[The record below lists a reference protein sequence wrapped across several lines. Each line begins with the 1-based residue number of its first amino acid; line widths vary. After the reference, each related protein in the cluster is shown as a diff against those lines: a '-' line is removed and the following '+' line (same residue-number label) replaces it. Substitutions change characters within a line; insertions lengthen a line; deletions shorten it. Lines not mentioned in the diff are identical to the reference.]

1 MEIHRPLVTLEK
13 NFIILVI
20 LLPSSSLFRHLPE
33 NMLHK
38 NWQHEQIP
46 ITTGRQGVEVLL
58 SKVSY
63 LDELESL
70 VYNGH

>member
-1 MEIHRPLVTLEK
+1 MQIHRPLVTLEK
-13 NFIILVI
+13 NLIILVI

-33 NMLHK
+33 NMLHY

-46 ITTGRQGVEVLL
+46 ITTGRRGVEVLL
-58 SKVSY
+58 SY